1 MLFRFNGDL
10 MEALFGYVATNKKS
24 PPKQCAK
31 HKQTKSTSPNHGRR
45 AQISILDS
53 RRSRNIAI
61 ILKSLNISRQELLD
75 ALTEGQ
81 GLDSDTLEKLVKIT
95 PNQEQ
100 QSQILQFDGNPLQ
113 LGDAESFIFHLL
125 KAVPTAF
132 TRLNTMLFRS
142 NFDSELIRL
151 KDFSQTLRVCC
162 EELKRKGLF
171 TKFLEATLKAG
182 NRLNSGTS
190 RGNAQAFNLKSLLK
204 LSDVKSTDGK
214 TTLLHFVIEEVVR
227 SEGKKRFTNTNSKNP
242 ITEKERE
249 IEYTKLGLSA
259 VESLTSELSNVKKA
273 STIDYEAFIATGP
286 NLSIHISEIRNLLLK
301 EGGEYKRK
309 MMEFVK
315 SAEEE
320 LEMAIR
326 EQKRVLEIVKKT
338 NECYETGERENPMG
352 LFVIVRDFMGM
363 VNQVCS
369 EIGGN
374 LKVKSKMGNLE
385 PCLPLKSSMS
395 LRFPWLAEHFM
406 CRSFS
411 NDSSDDSF

>member
-1 MLFRFNGDL
+1 

-24 PPKQCAK
+24 PPKQSAK
-31 HKQTKSTSPNHGRR
+31 HKQTKSTGPNNGGR
-45 AQISILDS
+45 AQISLLDS

-75 ALTEGQ
+75 ALMEGQ

-100 QSQILQFDGNPLQ
+100 QTQILEFDGDPLK

-132 TRLNTMLFRS
+132 TRLSAMLFRS
-142 NFDSELIRL
+142 NFKSELIRL
-151 KDFSQTLRVCC
+151 RDFSQTLSVGC

-171 TKFLEATLKAG
+171 TKLLEATLKAG
-182 NRLNSGTS
+182 NRLNLGTT
-190 RGNAQAFNLKSLLK
+190 RGDAQAFNLTSLLK

-214 TTLLHFVIEEVVR
+214 TTLLHFVVEEVIR
-227 SEGKKRFTNTNSKNP
+227 SEGKKRFSSTNSKHL
-242 ITEKERE
+242 ISGKDRE
-249 IEYTKLGLSA
+249 IEYTIIGLSA

-273 STIDYEAFIATGP
+273 STIDYEAFIATCP
-286 NLSIHISEIRNLLLK
+286 NLSIHISEIGRLLSK

-320 LEMAIR
+320 LEMASR
-326 EQKRVLEIVKKT
+326 EQKRVLELVKKT
-338 NECYETGERENPMG
+338 NEYFETGARENPLG
-352 LFVIVRDFMGM
+352 LFVIVRDFVRM

-374 LKVKSKMGNLE
+374 LRGKRKMGNLD
-385 PCLPLKSSMS
+385 PCPPLKSSLS
-395 LRFPWLAEHFM
+395 LRFPCLAEHFM

-411 NDSSDDSF
+411 SDSADDSV